1 MQIKSW
7 NQFIIERLG
16 VPDNIVDSATKIY
29 QAIIDSLENYD
40 NSFTF
45 GSITYLKQST
55 NPGNKI
61 NIEKDFS
68 LDFSISE
75 LKFSDIKFD
84 MTIHV
89 NDNITSCDVASWAV
103 AVSHEDDSN
112 YKVVY
117 NKSNAGSIYL
127 KVDFVVRSDE
137 SFQDLKNHLLD
148 KRSNTI
154 GVLSHELKHVY
165 DKYMIGR
172 HLLSDIIEY
181 QSFAKTST
189 GFEEL
194 DLFFYYLYL
203 TSQEENLVRPSEIA
217 GQIISSGITKSE
229 FKKFIEETKVY
240 SDMIKIRNWSYKG
253 LKDNLK
259 NNIGNIRKMF
269 HDIPESES
277 DKDVIDVV
285 LKISYDALME
295 KSSDIIEKYLDLNN
309 AAKLLTGKIK
319 KEDID
324 FYNEYLKSKS
334 FKSYDDFFNYW
345 EKKLKFEANKV
356 IKKISKL
363 YDMCKD
369 NNINPLMAKINDRI
383 DGKCIVNPKLYRE
396 VVLGSKVGKIDY
408 KKI

>member
-1 MQIKSW
+1 MKVKNW

-16 VPDNIVDSATKIY
+16 VPDNIVDSATKLY
-29 QAIIDSLENYD
+29 QVIVDSLDSDDENT
-40 NSFTF
+40 TF
-45 GSITYLKQST
+45 GSIMYFSQST
-55 NPGNKI
+55 NPGNKL
-61 NIEKDFS
+61 NIKKDLS

-75 LKFSDIKFD
+75 LKFSDVEFNI
-84 MTIHV
+84 TIHV
-89 NDNITSCDVASWAV
+89 NDNIPSCDVASWGV
-103 AVSHEDDSN
+103 SVSHEDGSN

-117 NKSNAGSIYL
+117 NKSNVGSIYL
-127 KVDFVVRSDE
+127 KVDFVVLSDE
-137 SFQDLKNHLLD
+137 SFKDLKNYLLD
-148 KRSNTI
+148 RRSNTI
-154 GVLSHELKHVY
+154 GILTHELKHVY
-165 DKYMIGR
+165 DKYMIGQY
-172 HLLSDIIEY
+172 LLSDIIEY

-194 DLFFYYLYL
+194 DNFFYYLYL
-203 TSQEENLVRPSEIA
+203 TSQEENLVRSSEIA

-229 FKKFIEETKVY
+229 FKNFLEETKVY
-240 SDMIKIRNWSYKG
+240 KQMIKIRNWSYSG

-259 NNIGNIRKMF
+259 NNMGNIRKMF
-269 HDIPESES
+269 HDIPESEP
-277 DKDVIDVV
+277 DEEVIDVV
-285 LKISYDALME
+285 LRIAYNELMS
-295 KSSDIIEKYLDLNN
+295 KSSDIIEEFLDLNN

-369 NNINPLMAKINDRI
+369 ENINPVMLKINDRI

-396 VVLGSKVGKIDY
+396 VVLGSKTKKIDY
-408 KKI
+408 KKN

>member
-1 MQIKSW
+1 MKVKNW

-16 VPDNIVDSATKIY
+16 VPDNIVDSATKLY
-29 QAIIDSLENYD
+29 QVIVDNLDSDDENT
-40 NSFTF
+40 TF
-45 GSITYLKQST
+45 GSIMYFSQST
-55 NPGNKI
+55 NPGNKL
-61 NIEKDFS
+61 NIKKDLS

-75 LKFSDIKFD
+75 LKFSDVKFNI
-84 MTIHV
+84 TIHIT
-89 NDNITSCDVASWAV
+89 DNISSIDVASWAV
-103 AVSHEDDSN
+103 SVSHEDDSN

-117 NKSNAGSIYL
+117 NKSNVGSIYL
-127 KVDFVVRSDE
+127 KVDFVVSPEDN
-137 SFQDLKNHLLD
+137 FNGIKDYLLD
-148 KRSNTI
+148 RRSNTI
-154 GVLSHELKHVY
+154 GILTHELKHVY
-165 DKYMIGR
+165 DKYMIGQY
-172 HLLSDIIEY
+172 LLSDIIEY

-194 DLFFYYLYL
+194 DNFFYYLYL
-203 TSQEENLVRPSEIA
+203 TSQEENLVRSSEIA

-229 FKKFIEETKVY
+229 FKDFLEETKVY
-240 SDMIKIRNWSYKG
+240 KQMIKIKNWSYEG
-253 LKDNLK
+253 LKNDLLL
-259 NNIGNIRKMF
+259 NIEDIRKMF
-269 HDIPESES
+269 HDIPESEP
-277 DKDVIDVV
+277 DEEVIDVV
-285 LKISYDALME
+285 LRIAYNALME
-295 KSSDIIEKYLDLNN
+295 KSSDIIEEFLDLNN

-369 NNINPLMAKINDRI
+369 ENINPVMLKINDRI

-396 VVLGSKVGKIDY
+396 VVLGSKTKKIDY
-408 KKI
+408 KKN

>member
-1 MQIKSW
+1 
-7 NQFIIERLG
+7 
-16 VPDNIVDSATKIY
+16 
-29 QAIIDSLENYD
+29 
-40 NSFTF
+40 
-45 GSITYLKQST
+45 
-55 NPGNKI
+55 
-61 NIEKDFS
+61 
-68 LDFSISE
+68 
-75 LKFSDIKFD
+75 
-84 MTIHV
+84 
-89 NDNITSCDVASWAV
+89 
-103 AVSHEDDSN
+103 
-112 YKVVY
+112 
-117 NKSNAGSIYL
+117 
-127 KVDFVVRSDE
+127 
-137 SFQDLKNHLLD
+137 
-148 KRSNTI
+148 
-154 GVLSHELKHVY
+154 
-165 DKYMIGR
+165 MIGR

-229 FKKFIEETKVY
+229 FKNFLEETKVY
-240 SDMIKIRNWSYKG
+240 TNMIKIRNWSYRG

-259 NNIGNIRKMF
+259 NNIENIRKMF
-269 HDIPESES
+269 YDIPDSES
-277 DKDVIDVV
+277 DEEVIDIV
-285 LKISYDALME
+285 LRIAYNELMS
-295 KSSDIIEKYLDLNN
+295 KSSDIIEEFLDLNN

-369 NNINPLMAKINDRI
+369 ENINPVMLKINDRI

-396 VVLGSKVGKIDY
+396 VVLGSKRL
-408 KKI
+408 